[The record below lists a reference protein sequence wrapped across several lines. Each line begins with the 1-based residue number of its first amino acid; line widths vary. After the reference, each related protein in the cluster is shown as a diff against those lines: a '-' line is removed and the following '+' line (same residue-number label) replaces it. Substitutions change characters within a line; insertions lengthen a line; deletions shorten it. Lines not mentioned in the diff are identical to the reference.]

1 MLEPLISSRIRR
13 TLLEYLLIHPNDRF
27 YLRGLSKELNLSVSP
42 LRRELKRLERSGML
56 AATPEGNLLFYA
68 VNISSPAYL
77 QLKSLGTQ
85 DTSHKTQV
93 EITETS
99 ALSLEPPRY
108 SWRIPMIIGGAAA
121 VVVLLFSAGI
131 AYVGL
136 TNQRLSMQLSRALPL
151 RKDHLAVIVPPHSA
165 SGVMHGARWRVVP
178 GGFGGGF
185 NASSS
190 DSEAY

>member
-1 MLEPLISSRIRR
+1 
-13 TLLEYLLIHPNDRF
+13 
-27 YLRGLSKELNLSVSP
+27 
-42 LRRELKRLERSGML
+42 ML

-85 DTSHKTQV
+85 AKSG
-93 EITETS
+93 EIS
-99 ALSLEPPRY
+99 ALSLESPRR
-108 SWRIPMIIGGAAA
+108 SWRIPALIGVAAA

-131 AYVGL
+131 TYVGL
-136 TNQRLSMQLSRALPL
+136 TNQRLSMQLSRALSL
-151 RKDHLAVIVPPHSA
+151 RKDNLTVVVPQHSA
-165 SGVMHGARWRVVP
+165 SGVMQGAHWRVVP

-185 NASSS
+185 GASSS